1 MTPRFRVACMSLT
14 RGPTALQLFSWKIDR
29 NSLVGVTRR
38 RAHQRRQLPSSTCTL
53 HGISSQ
59 ASSSSGKFK
68 PSTWRDLDIDWGR
81 RHLQVIFVDQDH
93 GVLARSAEGCCQRV
107 ALWAGAGHMVFPES
121 AGLLVDVNAARNPD
135 AAMALLNRT
144 FPICDHHRYAQR
156 EAYLFTDQDAA
167 SVDLVISVGGAGV
180 ERLVSKK
187 APSAAN
193 VVDLME
199 FAQFAKRDELDGT
212 GGATILQRNL
222 ATEVVA
228 PWLAEAFAM
237 TSSENWGL
245 VPGGEG
251 GKDGAFSQEESQSS
265 ETYSERAP
273 SSSKSA
279 LAAADAETQRKL
291 KIARARVVIGVTGLV
306 TFLLAIAPLEEVERR
321 TKR

>member
-1 MTPRFRVACMSLT
+1 
-14 RGPTALQLFSWKIDR
+14 
-29 NSLVGVTRR
+29 
-38 RAHQRRQLPSSTCTL
+38 
-53 HGISSQ
+53 
-59 ASSSSGKFK
+59 
-68 PSTWRDLDIDWGR
+68 
-81 RHLQVIFVDQDH
+81 
-93 GVLARSAEGCCQRV
+93 
-107 ALWAGAGHMVFPES
+107 MVFPES

-135 AAMALLNRT
+135 AAMALLTRT
-144 FPICDHHRYAQR
+144 FPICDHPRYAQR